1 MTPKLKQEH
10 RASYAPVGV
19 EETIMKKLLLMFA
32 MASCLVAGQTSAQV
46 TQPPPAAAVDPVDAE
61 YKAARDRIAA
71 DSKAAKA
78 LCDAMKDNAKDV
90 CIEEAKGKE
99 KIAKAELDQQRK
111 PSDSNARKVT
121 EARVEAAYNVAKEK
135 CDAHKGDAK
144 AACVKQ
150 AKAEEAK
157 EKAEIKAVKK

>member
-1 MTPKLKQEH
+1 
-10 RASYAPVGV
+10 
-19 EETIMKKLLLMFA
+19 MKKLLLMFTIA
-32 MASCLVAGQTSAQV
+32 SSCLVAVQTSAQV
-46 TQPPPAAAVDPVDAE
+46 SAPPTPATLGPADAE

-78 LCDAMKDNAKDV
+78 QCDAMKDNAKDV
-90 CIEEAKGKE
+90 CIEEAKGKD
-99 KIAKAELDQQRK
+99 KMAKAELDQQRK
-111 PSDSNARKVT
+111 PSDSNARKVA
-121 EARVEAAYNVAKEK
+121 EARVEAVYNVAKEK